1 MRSSRFAGLLFCFA
15 LCCAS
20 LHAQASAGSVAGTV
34 TDPSGGVVSGAAITV
49 TNMDTNISVKTTTN
63 STGNYVVT
71 PLEVGRYSV
80 AVEAPGFKKFVHSDI
95 RLDVQ
100 DRLRVDAKLEV
111 GALTDTVAVAADA
124 PRLQTE
130 TSDLGQVVE
139 SQRIVDLPLNGRF
152 FTRLA
157 VLTAGTAPTPTGAR
171 DENTGGFSA
180 NGVRPYRQQQ
190 HVRRPQQPA
199 ELCNRTRPRRHRRI
213 QSTNQLHERRV
224 RPFRWSGAQRDHQV
238 RKQRG
243 AWHGL

>member
-1 MRSSRFAGLLFCFA
+1 MRTIRFAGLLFCFA
-15 LCCAS
+15 LGCS
-20 LHAQASAGSVAGTV
+20 TLWAQASSGSIAGTV
-34 TDPSGGVVSGAAITV
+34 TDASGGVISGASITV
-49 TNMDTNISVKTTTN
+49 TNMDTNISVKTTTSN
-63 STGNYVVT
+63 TGGYVVT

-80 AVEAPGFKKFVHSDI
+80 SVEASGFKKFVHSDI

-111 GALTDTVAVAADA
+111 GAVTDTVAVAADA

-180 NGVRPYRQQQ
+180 NGSAPI
-190 HVRRPQQPA
+190 
-199 ELCNRTRPRRHRRI
+199 RTTI
-213 QSTNQLHERRV
+213 C
-224 RPFRWSGAQRDHQV
+224 WM
-238 RKQRG
+238 
-243 AWHGL
+243 AWTTTACPKT